1 MTAIVDMQSVIDAMA
16 EAVVNATWGEFRG
29 EMVEG
34 GREADW
40 RAAREGHLHA
50 TKDDM
55 VEALGALERLGL
67 LAIDPDG
74 ETVSNGSS
82 CTSDPCTC
90 ANGIGCVNIPVDQ
103 W

>member
-1 MTAIVDMQSVIDAMA
+1 MTRANPAIVDTQSVIDAMA

-67 LAIDPDG
+67 LSIDPDG

-82 CTSDPCTC
+82 SAGGPT
-90 ANGIGCVNIPVDQ
+90 
-103 W
+103 